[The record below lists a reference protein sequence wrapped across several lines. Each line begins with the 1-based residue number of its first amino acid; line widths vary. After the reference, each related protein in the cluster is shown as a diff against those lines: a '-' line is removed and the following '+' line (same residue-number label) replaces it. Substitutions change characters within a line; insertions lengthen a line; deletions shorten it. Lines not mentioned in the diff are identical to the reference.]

1 MCVESKRDLPP
12 IIRRHILITQSP
24 IISLYSTNFINCDN
38 KWLKI
43 DGPEELNSFFYNVL
57 KKIFKGI
64 WAETF
69 FRVDYVMSKMS
80 LRLW

>member
-1 MCVESKRDLPP
+1 MCRKQKDLPP

-24 IISLYSTNFINCDN
+24 IISLDTSNFVNCDN
-38 KWLKI
+38 KWLKR
-43 DGPEELNSFFYNVL
+43 DGAEGLNSFFYNVL
-57 KKIFKGI
+57 KIIFKGI